1 MEQKKKQ
8 KERKAAQKDSKE
20 PSQFKKPAP
29 PVKPFKPAAPVEKT
43 VSFKTEADEC
53 AGQADSVEETVSA
66 EPEAN
71 DTTSQTESVEAP
83 KSLKRK
89 ASDSEIK
96 EEDAKKHKTNDETQP
111 AQRPI
116 KPFAP
121 RPRATRGLKSTR
133 GKSLKLTGTRS
144 LNKNNAAETTN
155 TPAEKSTVPEGGNTN
170 DHFRDLMLGKK

>member
-8 KERKAAQKDSKE
+8 KEKKAIHKDSKE
-20 PSQFKKPAP
+20 PSEFKEPAKFKKPAP
-29 PVKPFKPAAPVEKT
+29 PAKPFKPAAPVEETTSDEIK
-43 VSFKTEADEC
+43 VIKTESPIADE
-53 AGQADSVEETVSA
+53 ATSQAN
-66 EPEAN
+66 EPE
-71 DTTSQTESVEAP
+71 SVDEP

-96 EEDAKKHKTNDETQP
+96 EEDAKKHKTSEEAQP
-111 AQRPI
+111 APRPI

-133 GKSLKLTGTRS
+133 GKSLKLTGTRV
-144 LNKNNAAETTN
+144 LNKNDATEKTDTTTEN
-155 TPAEKSTVPEGGNTN
+155 STQPKEGNTN

>member
-8 KERKAAQKDSKE
+8 KERKAAQRDFKE
-20 PSQFKKPAP
+20 PSHFKKPAP

-43 VSFKTEADEC
+43 VSFNTEADF
-53 AGQADSVEETVSA
+53 VEEKIVSA
-66 EPEAN
+66 ESEAN
-71 DTTSQTESVEAP
+71 DTTSQAESVEQP

-96 EEDAKKHKTNDETQP
+96 EEDAKKHKTNEEAQP
-111 AQRPI
+111 APRPI

-144 LNKNNAAETTN
+144 LNKNNATETTD